1 VNLSVNLNHIGLYN
15 SSLSHSEKFYRQLL
29 GLENIYQFQI
39 SKDLAKNIF
48 GLEND
53 YQVVIYGNSQL
64 RMEIFIGEGQK
75 QITPTI
81 NHICLN
87 VENMVNFLEKCRE
100 MEVEINTVKR
110 NDREIFFIKDYD
122 GNLFEIKEK

>member
-1 VNLSVNLNHIGLYN
+1 MNLSTNLNHIGLYN

-53 YQVVIYGNSQL
+53 YEVVIYGNSQL
-64 RMEIFIGEGQK
+64 RMEIFIGEGQR
-75 QITPTI
+75 QIAPNI

-87 VENMVNFLEKCRE
+87 VENMDNFLEKCGE
-100 MEVEINTVKR
+100 MGVEINTVKR